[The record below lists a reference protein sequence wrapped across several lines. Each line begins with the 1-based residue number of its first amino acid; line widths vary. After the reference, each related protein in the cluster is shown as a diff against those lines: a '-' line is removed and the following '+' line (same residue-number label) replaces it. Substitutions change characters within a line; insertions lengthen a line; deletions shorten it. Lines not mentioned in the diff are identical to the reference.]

1 MILKWLSNLR
11 VRFLLLVVLALL
23 PALGLLLLTA
33 SEQRDQAV
41 ALERQGARRLAS
53 LAAADQE
60 RLIENARQLLIVLA
74 GLPEVQ
80 AAGPSCDGLLAALV
94 QDFPQYANLGVIAP
108 DGRVACSGISPPRG
122 INLSSRS
129 DIQGVLATGE
139 FTVGEYETGGVTG
152 RPVLNIAYPV
162 HDPEG
167 TVISVVYAALDL
179 ANFGEFA
186 SASQLS
192 PTRILTVIDR
202 NGTVLVRRP
211 QDDVVVG
218 QSLANDP
225 VFQAILQ
232 TSNDGVI
239 DGPGPDGAYLYA
251 YSALAGETTTAAYLT
266 IAIPRAEILQ
276 EPDAA
281 FSRNL
286 TRLGLVV
293 LLVMVAAWVGGD
305 LLARRSA
312 DAHKEL
318 VRRIYDAFTTGR
330 VDLLDDVVDQGFVDH
345 DPMPGQAPGLPGLK
359 QAVGLFRAAFP
370 DGEMV
375 INELVAEADKVVARV
390 TLHGTHTGDYFGR
403 KGTGRTVTADGVEI
417 FRVKG
422 DRVCEGWSRFVL
434 PVEDV
439 PELTPE
445 DAATESPFTDP
456 DPNGFTPV
464 AEDLDESTHAQHDS
478 RNRDT

>member
-1 MILKWLSNLR
+1 VILKWLSNLR

-23 PALGLLLLTA
+23 PALGLLILTA

-41 ALERQGARRLAS
+41 ELERRGARGLAN
-53 LAAADQE
+53 LAAEDQE

-74 GLPEVQ
+74 GLPEIR
-80 AAGPSCDGLLAALV
+80 AAGPECDQLLAALV
-94 QDFPQYANLGVIAP
+94 NDFPQYANLGVIAP
-108 DGRVACSGISPPRG
+108 NGSVACSGISPPRG

-129 DIQGVLATGE
+129 DIQGVFETGE

-152 RPVLNIAYPV
+152 RPVLNAAYPIRSDNGNV
-162 HDPEG
+162 
-167 TVISVVYAALDL
+167 TSVVYAALDL

-192 PTRILTVIDR
+192 PESILTVIDR

-211 QDDVVVG
+211 QDEVVVG
-218 QSLANDP
+218 QSLADDP
-225 VFQAILQ
+225 VFETILQ
-232 TSNDGVI
+232 TASGGVI
-239 DGPGPDGAYLYA
+239 DGPGPDGTYLYA
-251 YSALAGETTTAAYLT
+251 FSPLAGETYAAAYLV
-266 IAIPRAEILQ
+266 IAIPRSEILR
-276 EPDAA
+276 EPEAA

-293 LLVMVAAWVGGD
+293 LVVMVAAWVGGD

-434 PVEDV
+434 PAE
-439 PELTPE
+439 ETPE
-445 DAATESPFTDP
+445 RSPDQDATESPFTDP
-456 DPNGFTPV
+456 DPNGYAPV
-464 AEDLDESTHAQHDS
+464 AEVVDEITPAKHDS
-478 RNRDT
+478 SSRDT